1 MPWGPFVIEWIHI
14 LLGIFWFG
22 SALYATVVLAPVVMG
37 LGPSVRRELLT
48 ALMGRASLVL
58 VWAGYL
64 TVTAGFIRGTVFGR
78 IQSTDVLFGTRYG
91 VVWLAAFGVGVFL
104 ALWSHLVLR
113 RSALKMITMPAPGAM
128 PAGAMPARPDPI
140 PRIVEMVGF
149 FVLFTFMIVLK
160 FS

>member
-1 MPWGPFVIEWIHI
+1 MPWGPFVIEWVHI

-22 SALYATVVLAPVVMG
+22 RALYANLILAPAMMQ
-37 LGPSVRRELLT
+37 LGPSVRRELFT
-48 ALMGRASLVL
+48 AMAGRAPVIM

-64 TVTAGFIRGTVFGR
+64 TVTAGFVRGTVFGR
-78 IQSTDVLFGTRYG
+78 IQSVDVLFGTRYG

-113 RSALKMITMPAPGAM
+113 PAALKMIAMPAPGAM
-128 PAGAMPARPDPI
+128 PPGAMPARPDPI